1 MFMFLAVPASTS
13 VDMVADTPNRMAY
26 TTGTSYAVSPS
37 GADDDAELRGYWH
50 RLLDGATIGEPL
62 RTAPWGDA
70 FGICTDKFGVTWM
83 VHRRRA
89 GLTPGLGASPR
100 GSLPGGPMTPRHDGA
115 RVAGLP
121 RDRANLGVKDEE
133 SWPLCTRST

>member
-13 VDMVADTPNRMAY
+13 VDMVADPPNRMAY

-89 GLTPGLGASPR
+89 G
-100 GSLPGGPMTPRHDGA
+100 
-115 RVAGLP
+115 VGLP
-121 RDRANLGVKDEE
+121 SLAPPCPEV
-133 SWPLCTRST
+133 P

>member
-37 GADDDAELRGYWH
+37 GAAADDDDAELRGYWDK
-50 RLLDGATIGEPL
+50 LSDGATITEPL
-62 RTAPWGDA
+62 KTAPWGDA

-83 VHRRRA
+83 VNIAAARA
-89 GLTPGLGASPR
+89 
-100 GSLPGGPMTPRHDGA
+100 
-115 RVAGLP
+115 
-121 RDRANLGVKDEE
+121 
-133 SWPLCTRST
+133 